1 VLVSGRIQAVTATP
15 PGFAQAIL
23 RAANQAGIGVSLTL
37 EDETGVRPI
46 YVNSALGELFGLT
59 PEQIGD
65 PGCLPGGGTQGF
77 RPGHRAAVAETEIQQ
92 VDGSQV
98 PVRLAKARAGS
109 ELPETWVTLYFPLA
123 HRQYAERALISSEQR
138 FLRLIEAAP
147 DTIIIVQ
154 ANDVGRLRFVYA
166 NRAVLRDCGY
176 SSLEEY
182 LALPASRHVHPDDCR
197 RVETAIRALLAS
209 HQATCGMEVRLQCR
223 DGSFV
228 SMDTVCMPTDWD
240 GVPSVLAIARNLSDR
255 RRLQAQ
261 LVQADRLAAAG
272 TLAAGVAHE
281 INNPLAYV
289 LLNLQYLIRELPRV
303 GDDPRRLDQLS
314 GRLREAH
321 HGAQRVSTIVRDLRD
336 FSAQEQQQLGP
347 VNLRRV
353 VEAAL
358 KVAGSQLEGR
368 ARVIEEYEV
377 VPPVQGNAARLEQVF
392 LNLLV
397 NAAQALS
404 PERADRNEIRVS
416 LRVRGSE
423 VLAEIADNGAGIS
436 FELLDRV
443 FDPFFT
449 TKPAGVGTGLGLP
462 ICHSIV
468 SSLGGEITAES
479 QIGQGTVFRI
489 TLPTCARMI
498 PARSATPFP
507 FAAPVMP
514 RVRVLVVDDELP
526 VASMLSKLLADE
538 HEVRITTCGREAL
551 ELLQTDPFDV
561 VLCDLL
567 MPGMSGMDLENRI
580 VFMTGGAFTPRAGE
594 FLATVG
600 NPRIEKPF
608 DLNEVRRLVR
618 KMGARVRG

>member
-1 VLVSGRIQAVTATP
+1 
-15 PGFAQAIL
+15 
-23 RAANQAGIGVSLTL
+23 
-37 EDETGVRPI
+37 
-46 YVNSALGELFGLT
+46 
-59 PEQIGD
+59 
-65 PGCLPGGGTQGF
+65 
-77 RPGHRAAVAETEIQQ
+77 
-92 VDGSQV
+92 
-98 PVRLAKARAGS
+98 
-109 ELPETWVTLYFPLA
+109 LYFPLTEQ
-123 HRQYAERALISSEQR
+123 RYAERALISSERR

-147 DTIIIVQ
+147 DAIVIVQ
-154 ANDVGRLRFVYA
+154 AAEAGRLRFVYA

-176 SSLEEY
+176 ASLEEY
-182 LALPASRHVHPDDCR
+182 LRLPASQHVHADDRR
-197 RVETAIRALLAS
+197 RVEAGIRSLLARN
-209 HQATCGMEVRLQCR
+209 QATYAMEVRLQHR

-228 SMDTVCMPTDWD
+228 SMDTVCMPADWD
-240 GVPSVLAIARNLSDR
+240 GVPSVLAIARDLSDR

-281 INNPLAYV
+281 INNPLAYM

-303 GDDPRRLDQLS
+303 GDDPRRLDQLL

-321 HGAQRVSTIVRDLRD
+321 HGAERVSTIVRDLRD

-347 VNLRRV
+347 VNLKRV

-368 ARVIEEYEV
+368 ARVIEEYDA

-404 PERADRNEIRVS
+404 PERVDRNEVRVS
-416 LRVRGSE
+416 LRARGSQ
-423 VLAEIADNGAGIS
+423 VVAEIADNGAGIS
-436 FELLDRV
+436 SELLDRV

-479 QIGQGTVFRI
+479 EIGRGTIFRI

-498 PARSATPFP
+498 PSRAATPFP
-507 FAAPVMP
+507 FAAPAAP

-538 HEVRITTCGREAL
+538 HEVRITTSGREAL

-567 MPGMSGMDLENRI
+567 MPGMSGMDLHRQLAERSPGLENRI

-618 KMGARVRG
+618 KMGVRVQG